1 MTFLSNNLISFIIG
15 LATGVAIYRYA
26 FGQGIRSVE
35 RIRDDLP
42 VFGRENNTIASPY
55 TGDVDEKEDM
65 EE

>member
-1 MTFLSNNLISFIIG
+1 MIYLSSMIGFIAG
-15 LATGVAIYRYA
+15 LACGVGIYRYA

-42 VFGRENNTIASPY
+42 VFGRENNTIAAPY